1 MIASPYTT
9 TVHVTLANG
18 TITSSNIPS
27 EQTSVA
33 NHDTALSS
41 IINGITALGYKLI
54 QAPEGWGYYG
64 LQNSRG
70 VRRLFFAQPWTSAGL
85 EPAGAKN
92 SKFQTIEIFPNPCDQ
107 FVNIKLS
114 EKINKACIVIINT
127 QGYII
132 QKTELNDNDKIS
144 IDVSKYNPGSYYIRL
159 VNDKFYSE
167 AVKFIVR

>member
-1 MIASPYTT
+1 MKKIILTFSLLITFAISISAQNGIIILTEEMMIASPYTT

-70 VRRLFFAQPWTSAGL
+70 VRRLFFAQP
-85 EPAGAKN
+85 
-92 SKFQTIEIFPNPCDQ
+92 
-107 FVNIKLS
+107 
-114 EKINKACIVIINT
+114 
-127 QGYII
+127 
-132 QKTELNDNDKIS
+132 
-144 IDVSKYNPGSYYIRL
+144 
-159 VNDKFYSE
+159 
-167 AVKFIVR
+167 